1 MQGIQIY
8 QPQLFYYIDIE
19 KLIPQNHILR
29 KVDKIFDLSFVRQL
43 TEPFYCQ
50 SNGRPSVDPELFFRM
65 VLVGYIFGIE
75 HDRRLCEEIT
85 CNLAYRWYC
94 RLSIN
99 DRVPDH
105 SSLSR
110 IKDRY
115 GEKIF
120 EIFFDKVVE
129 VCKETVLVKGQRII
143 TDSTLIEADA
153 SLDSMVARDTSQEIE
168 VIEPRQD
175 MTAPFPSRKLTN
187 KTHVSTT
194 DPESTLAKK
203 EGAPKKL
210 KYKVHTSIDADS
222 RIILDNKVTTG
233 ACHETQIYLDR
244 LEYIRAKY
252 NLSIQEVI
260 ADRGY
265 GAAENIQALNN
276 KNITTFIPLFSSRSG
291 QVSKVKE
298 YGFIY
303 SEEYNNYQCPA
314 GKHLEICA
322 SDNNSTMYRSKS
334 DECKNCYLSLTCIL
348 KKRKNTHSRYIY
360 RSVDQAFFEEQLKR
374 MQGPTFQASLRERMW
389 KIEGIN
395 AEAKN
400 LHGLKRAKYRGLSKV
415 QIQAYMTGAV
425 QNLKRLIQATIL
437 DILRAI
443 YIIGSIKNSIF
454 F

>member
-129 VCKETVLVKGQRII
+129 VCKETGLVKGQRII

-153 SLDSMVARDTSQEIE
+153 SLDSMVARDTSQEI
-168 VIEPRQD
+168 
-175 MTAPFPSRKLTN
+175 
-187 KTHVSTT
+187 
-194 DPESTLAKK
+194 
-203 EGAPKKL
+203 G
-210 KYKVHTSIDADS
+210 
-222 RIILDNKVTTG
+222 
-233 ACHETQIYLDR
+233 
-244 LEYIRAKY
+244 
-252 NLSIQEVI
+252 
-260 ADRGY
+260 
-265 GAAENIQALNN
+265 
-276 KNITTFIPLFSSRSG
+276 
-291 QVSKVKE
+291 
-298 YGFIY
+298 
-303 SEEYNNYQCPA
+303 
-314 GKHLEICA
+314 
-322 SDNNSTMYRSKS
+322 
-334 DECKNCYLSLTCIL
+334 
-348 KKRKNTHSRYIY
+348 
-360 RSVDQAFFEEQLKR
+360 
-374 MQGPTFQASLRERMW
+374 
-389 KIEGIN
+389 
-395 AEAKN
+395 
-400 LHGLKRAKYRGLSKV
+400 
-415 QIQAYMTGAV
+415 
-425 QNLKRLIQATIL
+425 
-437 DILRAI
+437 
-443 YIIGSIKNSIF
+443 
-454 F
+454 